1 MERYILL
8 EKPPVEMELEL
19 MRLGVLPPP
28 PPSVEIED
36 KWADYVPYN
45 GEGECPF

>member
-1 MERYILL
+1 MAISTTNPL
-8 EKPPVEMELEL
+8 PVEMEQELEL
-19 MRLGVLPPP
+19 LGVLPPP

-36 KWADYVPYN
+36 RWADYVPWD